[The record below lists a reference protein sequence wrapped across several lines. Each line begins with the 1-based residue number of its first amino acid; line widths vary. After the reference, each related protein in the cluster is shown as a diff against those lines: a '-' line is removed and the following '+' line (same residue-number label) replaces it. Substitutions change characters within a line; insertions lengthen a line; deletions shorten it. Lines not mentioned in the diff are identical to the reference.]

1 MTKRGEIGGER
12 KQKGRKIAPPFSRA
26 LQEKTRNARAFCKS
40 EHV

>member
-12 KQKGRKIAPPFSRA
+12 KQKGHKIAPPFSRA
-26 LQEKTRNARAFCKS
+26 QEKTRNARAFCKS